1 MIRRLAVAVLLAAV
15 IALPATAQDKTD
27 KVVVGVTRSVATA
40 PYYIAVAKGYL
51 AAEHIEGG
59 AANFRGAQDAV
70 SAVATGDMDVD
81 LGAINAGFLN
91 AENRGLDLRVVAAL
105 GIQPLPVTAT
115 PLIVRKELWDSGAIR
130 TGADLKGRKVA
141 VNTPGA
147 IPEYLLTLILQKY
160 GMTLKDVDETSL
172 GFPQQPIALQNGGID
187 MGFVP
192 EPFATTAIRDG
203 TALLLAPDAGV
214 GAGDITT
221 MVFFSGAFMRERRAV
236 AVRFLRALL
245 RGAADTQGD
254 YTRRPEIAALLA
266 KATGLKLENIAAST
280 PFVIDPLLDIAKN
293 IDSLRRQE
301 KIHMANGQI
310 NYSTPAPLDKLI
322 DASLIHEA
330 AGTNRN

>member
-1 MIRRLAVAVLLAAV
+1 MARRAFVLAALLLALSLPASAQQKNDAV
-15 IALPATAQDKTD
+15 SVGLVISLSQSPFYIALE
-27 KVVVGVTRSVATA
+27 
-40 PYYIAVAKGYL
+40 KGYL
-51 AAEHIEGG
+51 TDEHI
-59 AANFRGAQDAV
+59 AVDDSAFRGAQDMIA
-70 SAVATGDMDVD
+70 SLATGRLDVS
-81 LGAINAGFLN
+81 LGAINAGFFN
-91 AENRGLDLRVVAAL
+91 AENQGLDLRAVAAL
-105 GIQPLPVTAT
+105 GIQPSPVIAT
-115 PLIVRKELWDSGAIR
+115 PPILRKDLWDSGAIR
-130 TGADLKGRKVA
+130 SGKDLKGRKVA

-160 GMTLKDVDETSL
+160 RMTLKDVDETSL

-203 TALLLAPDAGV
+203 TAVLLAPDAGV

-293 IDSLRRQE
+293 VDSLRRQE

-322 DASLIHEA
+322 DASLIREA
-330 AGTNRN
+330 AASPR